1 MTTDLTGDFELGEDE
16 FDWDVFLPD
25 PDQADMEA
33 EAASLEGEAELSLDD
48 SDFDWDGAL
57 RDDTGPDG
65 AADDA
70 RAGAAYDRIVDTVR
84 RSVEDEP
91 PTRADD
97 STHDDGQTHTDVQ
110 HEADTIPAFG
120 VVDDSE
126 LRRDTDGELGVTA
139 FTTSFADAPGS
150 DADAHGVAA
159 WTPTAQLEPRHEPG
173 LAIDRE
179 PQATWTTWKTEP
191 EPEREPVAAFVRE
204 PDLDTEPR
212 SDLEEEMGFEPEVD
226 QWLALDEGPLLAGT
240 GTEQTVAFESAQ
252 TPEPEAPPFAGAAAT
267 VASIGA
273 VESAPLPSTD
283 DNAAWAMAPDQP
295 WEVDE
300 PAESLSHAR
309 TAGTPEDGAEKPKR
323 SLIFKATVVLAVL
336 FLVAAAAVL
345 AVRGLHHPTT
355 TAAPAHVTTP
365 TQAAVGT
372 KASGPS
378 STGTAASGAARIQA
392 ATDAVDSATTAAS
405 VGLTSL
411 SAFPTPTNVETVI
424 NPYVSSLQLYETFL
438 SGTKVP
444 ASAQPAATSAV
455 ARIRQDLQFLETID
469 GLPPAQL
476 GAFLVQFDTDA
487 TQLQTTLSALEQ
499 DLRTPSS

>member
-25 PDQADMEA
+25 SDEADMEA
-33 EAASLEGEAELSLDD
+33 QAAALEDEAELSLDD

-57 RDDTGPDG
+57 GDDAGPEG
-65 AADDA
+65 AADGDA

-97 STHDDGQTHTDVQ
+97 STHADSQ
-110 HEADTIPAFG
+110 HEADTIPAFS

-126 LRRDTDGELGVTA
+126 LQRDTDGELVVTA
-139 FTTSFADAPGS
+139 FTTSFADAPES
-150 DADAHGVAA
+150 EADADGVPE

-179 PQATWTTWKTEP
+179 PQATWTTEPEP
-191 EPEREPVAAFVRE
+191 EPEREPAAVFVGDPHLDAE
-204 PDLDTEPR
+204 PEGDLQGEAA
-212 SDLEEEMGFEPEVD
+212 FEPEVD
-226 QWLALDEGPLLAGT
+226 QWLALDEDLLLAGT
-240 GTEQTVAFESAQ
+240 DPESTVAFESAQ
-252 TPEPEAPPFAGAAAT
+252 TAEPEAPQFAGAAAT
-267 VASIGA
+267 VAAIGA
-273 VESAPLPSTD
+273 EEPALLPSTD
-283 DNAAWAMAPDQP
+283 DNATWAMAPAQP
-295 WEVDE
+295 WEVDD
-300 PAESLSHAR
+300 PAESLPNSR
-309 TAGTPEDGAEKPKR
+309 TAGTRENDAERPKR

-336 FLVAAAAVL
+336 FLVAAAAVV
-345 AVRGLHHPTT
+345 AVRALHHPTT
-355 TAAPAHVTTP
+355 TAAAPAHVTTP
-365 TQAAVGT
+365 SQAAAGT
-372 KASGPS
+372 SASGTG

-411 SAFPTPTNVETVI
+411 SAFPTATNVETVI
-424 NPYVSSLQLYETFL
+424 NPYISSLQLYETFL

-444 ASAQPAATSAV
+444 ASAQPPAASAV

-487 TQLQTTLSALEQ
+487 TQLQTTLSTLEQ
-499 DLRTPSS
+499 DLRTPAS

>member
-1 MTTDLTGDFELGEDE
+1 MTTDLTGGDFELGEDE

-25 PDQADMEA
+25 PDEADMEA
-33 EAASLEGEAELSLDD
+33 KAAALEDEAELSLDD

-57 RDDTGPDG
+57 SDDAGPEG
-65 AADDA
+65 AADGDA

-91 PTRADD
+91 PIHADD
-97 STHDDGQTHTDVQ
+97 STHADSQ
-110 HEADTIPAFG
+110 HEADTIPAFS

-126 LRRDTDGELGVTA
+126 LQRDTDGELVVTA
-139 FTTSFADAPGS
+139 FTTSFADAPES
-150 DADAHGVAA
+150 EADADGVPE

-179 PQATWTTWKTEP
+179 PQATWTTEPEP
-191 EPEREPVAAFVRE
+191 EPEREPAAVFVGE
-204 PDLDTEPR
+204 PHVDAEPEGDLRGEAA
-212 SDLEEEMGFEPEVD
+212 FEPEVD
-226 QWLALDEGPLLAGT
+226 QWLALDEDPLLAGT
-240 GTEQTVAFESAQ
+240 DPDPTVAFEPA
-252 TPEPEAPPFAGAAAT
+252 EPEAPQFAGAAAT
-267 VASIGA
+267 VAAIGA
-273 VESAPLPSTD
+273 EEPALLLPPPTD
-283 DNAAWAMAPDQP
+283 DNAAWAMAPAQP
-295 WEVDE
+295 WEVDD
-300 PAESLSHAR
+300 PAESLPHSR
-309 TAGTPEDGAEKPKR
+309 TADNRENGAEKPKR

-336 FLVAAAAVL
+336 FLVAAAAVV
-345 AVRGLHHPTT
+345 AVRALHRPTT
-355 TAAPAHVTTP
+355 TAAPPAHVTTP
-365 TQAAVGT
+365 TQAAAGT
-372 KASGPS
+372 SASGTG
-378 STGTAASGAARIQA
+378 STGSGSSETARIQA

-424 NPYVSSLQLYETFL
+424 NPYISSLQLYETFL

-444 ASAQPAATSAV
+444 ASAQPPAASAV

-487 TQLQTTLSALEQ
+487 TQLQTTLSTLEQ
-499 DLRTPSS
+499 DLRTPAS